1 MGISFATSRV
11 GERKI
16 DLRVVFAIAILL
28 APAFRPRFVYQV
40 GGEGALVASQIYLCI
55 ATVLACAY
63 LVASSRK
70 LPFSIWAL
78 VALVAI
84 VFLSTAA
91 NGGDLRFWLDA
102 WLPCILVVMVALSF
116 RRIELLYSV
125 FFVTVL
131 LCIVNLVSM
140 IIWPQGMLA
149 PSVFFYGNRNAVYQ
163 IAFPCT
169 LCAFCIDALR
179 GRRFPVWSIFAVG
192 LSLGQLVFGGSKTST
207 VAYALLLVFCIVVAK
222 QKIGAAVSLL
232 LPVGAS
238 FLGTLLVVI
247 MRVQEHFGFL
257 LQAVFG
263 RRVDLSGRAPL
274 WDVVFSL
281 LDSSHIMYG
290 RGVSGHDLLIVDGL
304 HLYYTHNMYLELIFV
319 SGVLGLVAFLLAVG
333 LLLKRMKR
341 SGKSLELSLSAATVG
356 AYFIIGITESMFSSS
371 FFLVFA
377 IATVFCSS
385 EWNVRMA
392 RFVRGRL
399 VLAAEGAPKMRREG
413 CEPGDMTFVENQ
425 NEFAGAC
432 GERLNLDTM
441 TIASFTDCKE

>member
-16 DLRVVFAIAILL
+16 NLRVVFAIAVLL

-40 GGEGALVASQIYLCI
+40 GGEEALVASQIYLCI

-63 LVASSRK
+63 FVASSRK

-102 WLPCILVVMVALSF
+102 WLPCILVVMVALGF
-116 RRIELLYSV
+116 RRAELLYSV

-131 LCIVNLVSM
+131 LCMVNLASM

-149 PSVFFYGNRNAVYQ
+149 PSIFFYGNRNAVYQ
-163 IAFPCT
+163 IVFPCT
-169 LCAFCIDALR
+169 LCAFCIDVLV
-179 GRRFPVWSIFAVG
+179 GRRFPIWGIFATS
-192 LSLGQLVFGGSKTST
+192 LSLGQLVLGGSKTST
-207 VAYALLLVFCIVVAK
+207 VAYVFLLIFCIVAARR
-222 QKIGAAVSLL
+222 KIGAAVSLL

-263 RRVDLSGRAPL
+263 KRVDLSGRAPL

-281 LDSSHIMYG
+281 LDSDHIMYG
-290 RGVSGHDLLIVDGL
+290 RGVSGHDLLIVDGF

-319 SGVLGLVAFLLAVG
+319 SGVLGLAAFLLAVA
-333 LLLKRMKR
+333 LLTRRMKR
-341 SGKSLELSLSAATVG
+341 SRKSLELSLSAATVG

-371 FFLVFA
+371 FFLAFA
-377 IATVFCSS
+377 IAVVFCTS

-399 VLAAEGAPKMRREG
+399 VLAAEGVPKDAKRGVRI
-413 CEPGDMTFVENQ
+413 GDMSFVENRH
-425 NEFAGAC
+425 EFVGAC
-432 GERLNLDTM
+432 GERLNLDAM
-441 TIASFTDCKE
+441 TIAVFTDCKE